1 MDNTHF
7 WHQNLIFQCST
18 FIIIIIII
26 EFKAI
31 ALTDSFS
38 FNSPYS
44 TILTIWSSSSLFT
57 CINMRLRITF
67 ESFTNIYLVGRS
79 GNVGWFA
86 GWFEMAIHFFCIFFK
101 WIETHTH
108 TSLPMVMNIYYVIYI
123 CSYIISFIFVRVCV
137 CVCALLHWMFG
148 LVGPSTIRNNQ
159 NFGPTIICIEKWM
172 KLALNSA
179 WFLYLFA
186 LSVNKFFFQFFFNH
200 FFGQLMRNRCG
211 WIELVFS
218 LVFNGF

>member
-7 WHQNLIFQCST
+7 RHQNLIFQCST

-86 GWFEMAIHFFCIFFK
+86 GWFEMAIHFFCCIFLK

-108 TSLPMVMNIYYVIYI
+108 TKFTHGDEYI
-123 CSYIISFIFVRVCV
+123 LCYIHLFIHNFIHFCACLCV
-137 CVCALLHWMFG
+137 CVHCCIG
-148 LVGPSTIRNNQ
+148 CLVY
-159 NFGPTIICIEKWM
+159 
-172 KLALNSA
+172 LAH
-179 WFLYLFA
+179 
-186 LSVNKFFFQFFFNH
+186 Q
-200 FFGQLMRNRCG
+200 QLG
-211 WIELVFS
+211 TTKILVQQ
-218 LVFNGF
+218 